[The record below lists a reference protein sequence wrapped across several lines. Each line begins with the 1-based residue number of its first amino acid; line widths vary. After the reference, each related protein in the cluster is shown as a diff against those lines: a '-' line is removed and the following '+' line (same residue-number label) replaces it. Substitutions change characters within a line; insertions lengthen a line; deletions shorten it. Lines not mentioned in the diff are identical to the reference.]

1 MKIMKN
7 YLYFL
12 FVIALCLSNFNT
24 SYADGIDDDI
34 YGYLKSKPHFIDQ
47 ENVNLVSKMV
57 NIMLQDGDKQTLFSC
72 AKQLSN
78 KGYSI
83 GDYFL
88 GYCYEGG
95 EGCEFNPELAFKYF
109 MKAATAEIPFCWAYR
124 SLGYCYRQGNGTPVD
139 HKEQYKWFKKA
150 TETIKAER
158 YLASSYL
165 CLGICFHNGLYVEVD
180 LEKAIS
186 CYTKVIESKDEV
198 YSVYAAS
205 NLALLYFN
213 DLNDYSKSYYYASIA
228 ADLGEQDWQFMV
240 GDAFLSGL
248 FGRYP
253 IEKDR
258 NKAIMY
264 LKKAA
269 SQGNVDAAIKL
280 NELGL

>member
-1 MKIMKN
+1 MKK
-7 YLYFL
+7 YLLNIL
-12 FVIALCLSNFNT
+12 FVIVLCLGNYNT

-34 YGYLKSKPHFIDQ
+34 KGYLNSKPHFIDQ
-47 ENVNLVSKMV
+47 ENVNLISKIINV
-57 NIMLQDGDKQTLFSC
+57 MLQDGDKQILFSC
-72 AKQLSN
+72 AQQLSN

-95 EGCEFNPELAFKYF
+95 EGCEFNPDLSFQYFK
-109 MKAATAEIPFCWAYR
+109 KAATAEIPFCWAYR
-124 SLGYCYRQGNGTPVD
+124 SMGYCYLYGNGTSVNNNEAF
-139 HKEQYKWFKKA
+139 KCFKKA

-165 CLGICFHNGLYVEVD
+165 CLGVCYEKDFD
-180 LEKAIS
+180 DFEKAIS
-186 CYTKVIESKDEV
+186 CYTKVIESKDEI

-213 DLNDYSKSYYYASIA
+213 DLKNYSKSYYYASIA
-228 ADLGEQDWQFMV
+228 ADLGEQDWQFIV
-240 GDAFLSGL
+240 GNAFLSGL
-248 FGRYP
+248 FGKYP

-269 SQGNVDAAIKL
+269 LQGNVDAAIKL